1 MVNKSGQLLTE
12 LKKALEEDHKQREE
26 LIQEIKVG
34 RRIKFNFL
42 RLDLKPSNVAEHVL
56 CFLSI
61 LLPAP
66 VLPLKTRPLPS
77 FSLQAIVA
85 FIIDGD
91 HWTLDLRPGKG
102 FLVPGP
108 PHGKEPADVVLKMSD
123 ATFVNLV
130 MGKIASETAWLLR
143 KIKISGSMLVAWRLD
158 PVLDAAAAKLQ
169 A

>member
-61 LLPAP
+61 LQYILLHRAM
-66 VLPLKTRPLPS
+66 
-77 FSLQAIVA
+77 FDLQS
-85 FIIDGD
+85 
-91 HWTLDLRPGKG
+91 HL
-102 FLVPGP
+102 
-108 PHGKEPADVVLKMSD
+108 
-123 ATFVNLV
+123 
-130 MGKIASETAWLLR
+130 
-143 KIKISGSMLVAWRLD
+143 
-158 PVLDAAAAKLQ
+158 
-169 A
+169 

>member
-1 MVNKSGQLLTE
+1 M
-12 LKKALEEDHKQREE
+12 KASKFAEFCPNECALFS
-26 LIQEIKVG
+26 LPTVAGTGAAIK
-34 RRIKFNFL
+34 N
-42 RLDLKPSNVAEHVL
+42 PT
-56 CFLSI
+56 
-61 LLPAP
+61 P
-66 VLPLKTRPLPS
+66 PS

-85 FIIDGD
+85 FIIDDD

-108 PHGKEPADVVLKMSD
+108 PHGKDPADVVLKMSD